1 MIQNKI
7 NLLNAIKNINEFS
20 ITPNVDII
28 DAIKAIPTPEMELQ
42 MRIAKEKLRREATI
56 KNINQVTI
64 SEKVIAAPVEETIKP
79 EPVKAGLT
87 IDASYLDLLKGK

>member
-56 KNINQVTI
+56 KNINQVNR
-64 SEKVIAAPVEETIKP
+64 E
-79 EPVKAGLT
+79 
-87 IDASYLDLLKGK
+87 